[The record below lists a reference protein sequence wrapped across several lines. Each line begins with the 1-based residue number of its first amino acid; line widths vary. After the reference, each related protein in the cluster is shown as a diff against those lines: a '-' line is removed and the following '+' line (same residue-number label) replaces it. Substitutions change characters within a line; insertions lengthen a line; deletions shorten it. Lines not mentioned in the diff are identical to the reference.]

1 MDANNLP
8 IASTEWFNPT
18 PEQLAE
24 VDIEQLRDLQ
34 ALTPEQRLERHE
46 GARKLVL
53 ELRKLG
59 QEYYGFDPQSITQ
72 VATERTEPKQLKQ

>member
-1 MDANNLP
+1 MDANKLP
-8 IASTEWFNPT
+8 IASDDWFNPT
-18 PEQLAE
+18 PEQIAE

-46 GARKLVL
+46 IARQLVL

-59 QEYYGFDPQSITQ
+59 QEYYGHHLRP
-72 VATERTEPKQLKQ
+72 AKEANC

>member
-1 MDANNLP
+1 MNSD
-8 IASTEWFNPT
+8 WFNPT

-46 GARKLVL
+46 GARQLVMKL
-53 ELRKLG
+53 RQLG
-59 QEYYGFDPQSITQ
+59 QEYYGYDPGSVTQ
-72 VATERTEPKQLKQ
+72 AAIEKTEPKQMQQ